1 MMHIDSEVFI
11 PFLVF
16 AMPILAITGGV
27 INALVRQ
34 IGQQRLLELA
44 QRERIAAIERG
55 VDPGKLPSLPAL
67 VDDSGF
73 AWFTPPGMARHRA
86 QSLLIGGLVT
96 SSVGLGIS
104 AFLLLIRPD
113 TERAVWSVGVIP
125 GFIGVAML
133 ISSWLVWPRN
143 GQQLPGSGSGA

>member
-1 MMHIDSEVFI
+1 MFRIDEEVFI

-16 AMPILAITGGV
+16 AIPILAIMGGV

-34 IGQQRLLELA
+34 IGQQRLLEMA

-55 VDPGKLPSLPAL
+55 IDPSKLPSLPAL
-67 VDDSGF
+67 VKDSDF
-73 AWFTPPGMARHRA
+73 VWLAPGSARYRA

-96 SSVGLGIS
+96 SSVGAGLM

-113 TERAVWSVGVIP
+113 TDHAVWSVGIIP

-143 GQQLPGSGSGA
+143 DRPSPANTSGA